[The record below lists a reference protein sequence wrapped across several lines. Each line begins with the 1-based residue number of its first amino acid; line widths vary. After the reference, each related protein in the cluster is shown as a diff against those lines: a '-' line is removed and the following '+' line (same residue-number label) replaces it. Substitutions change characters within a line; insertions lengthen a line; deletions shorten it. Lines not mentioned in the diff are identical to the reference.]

1 MPSVSSRRH
10 LINFYLA
17 LFFIMLFWA
26 FMALMT
32 GGIFIHNYGTDQFET
47 RNYGLLIMLAAEIA
61 GAIYSVVRYF
71 KLAPAIELN
80 NEYIRFYSTQ
90 YSWSEVEKIELHG
103 KRSFIFLTTKEG
115 TSVVLKSGGRRIF
128 LDSLYSNTGEIK
140 RFIQDV
146 IIEKKPFA
154 STAIS
159 AASAEETSGE
169 TFAAYKGVQLYNYR
183 GILLWLIELAL
194 VYVAIV
200 NRTSNGALVFCLITA
215 LVSFLGFSYFMNYF
229 ELSDRFLLVSNHNL
243 LWKKKLYRLSDIK
256 EVVFEQPD
264 KMPVCLRIITND
276 FESKHY
282 PAATLWDKDWRALK
296 KALESKNVPVRN
308 ESWVREHTP

>member
-1 MPSVSSRRH
+1 MLSVFSQRH
-10 LINFYLA
+10 LVNFYIA
-17 LFFIMLFWA
+17 LFFILLFW
-26 FMALMT
+26 FLLALMT

-47 RNYGLLIMLAAEIA
+47 RNYGLLIMLAGEIA
-61 GAIYSVVRYF
+61 GAIYCVVRYF
-71 KLAPAIELN
+71 KFAPAIELN
-80 NEYIRFYSTQ
+80 KEYIKFYYTQ
-90 YSWSEVEKIELHG
+90 YSWSDVEKIELHG

-146 IIEKKPFA
+146 IIDKKPFV
-154 STAIS
+154 STAIN
-159 AASAEETSGE
+159 APSAEEASGE
-169 TFAAYKGVQLYNYR
+169 TFTAYKGVQLYNYR
-183 GILLWLIELAL
+183 GILLWVIELAL
-194 VYVAIV
+194 VYVAII
-200 NRTSNGALVFCLITA
+200 NRTSNGALIFCLITA

-229 ELSDRFLLVSNHNL
+229 ELSDLFLSVRNDNL
-243 LWKKKLYRLSDIK
+243 LWKKKLYRLDDIR

-264 KMPVCLRIITND
+264 KMPVCLRVITND

-296 KALESKNVPVRN
+296 KALNDKKVSVRD
-308 ESWVREHTP
+308 ESWVGSAS